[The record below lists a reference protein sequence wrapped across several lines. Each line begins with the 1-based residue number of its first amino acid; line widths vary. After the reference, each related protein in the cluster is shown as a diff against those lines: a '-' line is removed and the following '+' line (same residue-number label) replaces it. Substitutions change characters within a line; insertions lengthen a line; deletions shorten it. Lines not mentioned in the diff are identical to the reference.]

1 MHGDPAVQFVA
12 VGGQHAGF
20 FAVREEQHR
29 QFGAVGAAA
38 GFFADAAQFVG
49 GCRGAGFVRFVFAG
63 KAVEEVVAQGFVRVV
78 VAGDG
83 DGALGAAVVVG
94 VEVAVEGDVADAA
107 DLFFEGF
114 AHAAI
119 GRSHNPQAA
128 FAVAFDFFQGEFA
141 GKRGKLAVACFFAG
155 LGGRVVRAFGCGLGG
170 GFFGGKSFG
179 GGNGF
184 APFARDVER
193 VRHGDDVRLEDVAA
207 VFADVE
213 DFVVAAFE
221 ADFVDVAGEGD
232 GGDGVDVFDHRCGV
246 APVFQRGKQRFLYV
260 FRWRR
265 GLEVGGGGEM
275 AGEEDE

>member
-12 VGGQHAGF
+12 VGGQDAGF

-29 QFGAVGAAA
+29 QFGTVGAAA

-49 GCRGAGFVRFVFAG
+49 GCRGAGLVRFVFAG
-63 KAVEEVVAQGFVRVV
+63 KAVEEVVAQGFVRVM

-119 GRSHNPQAA
+119 GRGHEPQAA
-128 FAVAFDFFQGEFA
+128 VAVAFDFFQGEF
-141 GKRGKLAVACFFAG
+141 GGRCGKLAVACFFAG
-155 LGGRVVRAFGCGLGG
+155 FGGRVVGAFCGGCGVGG
-170 GFFGGKSFG
+170 VGEAFG
-179 GGNGF
+179 GGKRVAAF
-184 APFARDVER
+184 AADVER
-193 VRHGDDVRLEDVAA
+193 IRHGDDVRLEDVAA

-232 GGDGVDVFDHRCGV
+232 GGDGVDVFDHRRGV
-246 APVFQRGKQRFLYV
+246 APVFQRGEQRFLYV
-260 FRWRR
+260 FRRRR